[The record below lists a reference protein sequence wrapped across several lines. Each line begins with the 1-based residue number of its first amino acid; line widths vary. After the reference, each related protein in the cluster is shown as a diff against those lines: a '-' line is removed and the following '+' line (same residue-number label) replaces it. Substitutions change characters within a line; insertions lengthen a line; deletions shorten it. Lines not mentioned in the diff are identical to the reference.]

1 MSNNNYIIAEF
12 YIKDINTNTRI
23 INSFEQFEN
32 EDKIKDEKIINN
44 YRNEKELKENCEIEI
59 NNELIKF
66 SYFHKFNKSGRNIIK
81 YKFKNNLTKTV
92 CLFTFCESLKNI
104 ELSILILKMLII

>member
-12 YIKDINTNTRI
+12 YIKDINANTRI

-44 YRNEKELKENCEIEI
+44 YRNEKELKE
-59 NNELIKF
+59 K
-66 SYFHKFNKSGRNIIK
+66 
-81 YKFKNNLTKTV
+81 
-92 CLFTFCESLKNI
+92 
-104 ELSILILKMLII
+104 